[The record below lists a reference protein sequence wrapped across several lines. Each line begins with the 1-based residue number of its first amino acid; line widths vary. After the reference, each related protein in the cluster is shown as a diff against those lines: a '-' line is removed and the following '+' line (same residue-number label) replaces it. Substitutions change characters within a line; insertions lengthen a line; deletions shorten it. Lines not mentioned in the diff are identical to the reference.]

1 MSNLKNVERM
11 EATVQQGKKT
21 WFQRHCPTFVAAGAA
36 VGSMVVASSANAAGV
51 ADLFTE
57 ISTEM
62 GGVSTGV
69 LSILTILAGVVAL
82 LLGWAYVKKAR

>member
-1 MSNLKNVERM
+1 MSYKNVEVI
-11 EATVQQGKKT
+11 EVQQPNKKT
-21 WFQRHCPTFVAAGAA
+21 WFQRHCPTFAAGAA

>member
-1 MSNLKNVERM
+1 MSNLKNVEV
-11 EATVQQGKKT
+11 VQVPVQKT
-21 WFQRHCPTFVAAGAA
+21 WFQRHCPTFAAAGAA
-36 VGSMVVASSANAAGV
+36 VGAMAITSSANAAGV

-57 ISTEM
+57 ISTEL

-82 LLGWAYVKKAR
+82 LLGWAYVKRAK

>member
-1 MSNLKNVERM
+1 MSNLKNVEVM
-11 EATVQQGKKT
+11 QQTKKT
-21 WFQRHCPTFVAAGAA
+21 WAQRHLPTFYKAGAA
-36 VGSMVVASSANAAGV
+36 VGSFAIVGSANAAGV

>member
-1 MSNLKNVERM
+1 MTYKNVEVIT
-11 EATVQQGKKT
+11 APVQKT
-21 WFQRHCPTFVAAGAA
+21 WFQRHCPTFAAAGAA
-36 VGSMVVASSANAAGV
+36 LGSMAVVSSANAAGTV
-51 ADLFTE
+51 DGLFTT

-82 LLGWAYVKKAR
+82 LLGCAYVKRAK

>member
-1 MSNLKNVERM
+1 MSLQNVE
-11 EATVQQGKKT
+11 VIKQQTQNKKS
-21 WFQRHCPTFVAAGAA
+21 WFQRHCPTFAAAGAA
-36 VGSMVVASSANAAGV
+36 VGTMVVASSANAAGSV
-51 ADLFTE
+51 EGLFTT

>member
-1 MSNLKNVERM
+1 
-11 EATVQQGKKT
+11 
-21 WFQRHCPTFVAAGAA
+21 
-36 VGSMVVASSANAAGV
+36 MVVASSANAAGV

>member
-1 MSNLKNVERM
+1 MTYKNVEVI
-11 EATVQQGKKT
+11 EAPVQKT
-21 WFQRHCPTFVAAGAA
+21 WFQRNCPTFARGAA
-36 VGSMVVASSANAAGV
+36 VVGSMAVVSTANAAGV

-62 GGVSTGV
+62 SGVSTGV

-82 LLGWAYVKKAR
+82 LLGWAYVKRAK

>member
-1 MSNLKNVERM
+1 MSLQNVE
-11 EATVQQGKKT
+11 VIKQQTQNKKS
-21 WFQRHCPTFVAAGAA
+21 WFQRHCPTFAAAGAA
-36 VGSMVVASSANAAGV
+36 VVTMVVASSANAAGV
-51 ADLFTE
+51 ADLFNE

>member
-1 MSNLKNVERM
+1 MTYKNVEVIK
-11 EATVQQGKKT
+11 APVAQVKKT
-21 WFQRHCPTFVAAGAA
+21 WFQRHCPTFAAAGAA
-36 VGSMVVASSANAAGV
+36 VGTMVIASSANAAGV

-62 GGVSTGV
+62 GGVSDGV

-82 LLGWAYVKKAR
+82 LLGWAYVKRAK

>member
-1 MSNLKNVERM
+1 MSNLKNVEVM
-11 EATVQQGKKT
+11 QQTKKT
-21 WFQRHCPTFVAAGAA
+21 WAQRHLPTFCKVGAA
-36 VGSMVVASSANAAGV
+36 VGSMAIVSSANAAGV